1 MIIKAILLLLI
12 CIRINAQNLELPVGS
27 EYNSIQLRMNRHDV
41 KIQESGTNKIFFVGL
56 KDKGNWSFRKDNG
69 VLIVEEKNYDTK
81 LFHTPAES
89 AKDGPKEK
97 LVLKVPLLPLFV
109 SGNDLDVSLEG
120 IRNTAKITIFKGTVK
135 GFKTQGE
142 LRVFLNTGEVS
153 LDGHNAA
160 LFLNGAQVKLGVK
173 NSNAD
178 LRVSNYAGPV
188 TLEKNTGHTSIFNYQ
203 GNISLKEVT
212 GSSQIELSKGVVQV
226 AQSQGRHDIVTD
238 EANVDLKA
246 TKESDFN
253 VKMKN
258 GKLNYAIS
266 GVGGVWLSLNSKE
279 GDIYLPAPLK
289 PQKVKAETFYKGRT
303 SGEKSGA
310 RLEAKSVNAAIIVR

>member
-1 MIIKAILLLLI
+1 MTIKAILLLLI

-41 KIQESGTNKIFFVGL
+41 KIQESGTAKIFFVGL
-56 KDKGNWSFRKDNG
+56 KDKGSWSFSKDNG
-69 VLIVEEKNYDTK
+69 VLIVEEKDYDSK
-81 LFHTPAES
+81 LFSAPAEG
-89 AKDGPKEK
+89 AKDGPKDK
-97 LVLKVPLLPLFV
+97 LVLKVPPLPLSI
-109 SGNDLDVSLEG
+109 SGNDLHVSLES
-120 IRNTAKITIFKGTVK
+120 IRNSAKIMIFKGSVK

-142 LRVFLNTGEVS
+142 LRVFLNTGDLT
-153 LDGHNAA
+153 LDTHSAP
-160 LFLNGAQVKLGVK
+160 LFLNGSQVKVSVK

-178 LRVSNYAGPV
+178 IKVSKYAGPM

-203 GNISLKEVT
+203 GNIVLKEVT
-212 GSSQIELSKGVVQV
+212 GSSQVELSKGTVSVV
-226 AQSQGRHDIVTD
+226 QSQGRHDIVTD

-258 GKLNYAIS
+258 GKLNYASS
-266 GVGGVWLSLNSKE
+266 GVSGVWLSLNSKE
-279 GDIYLPAPLK
+279 GDIYLPAPLR

-303 SGEKSGA
+303 SGEKSAA
-310 RLEAKSVNAAIIVR
+310 RLEVKSVNAAIIVR